1 MRLSKVLCYNEADN
15 QPQSLILIACTSAVV
30 FLNLAVRVV
39 CIVYLY
45 LYLQVLGFTSSE
57 SYMVQK
63 NFHNL
68 PCIERLLIEHDMISS
83 EKKNPRII
91 IYMVRMNNFYISFG
105 CIFYKDKHLFCVIL
119 SLSLPSHIS
128 NHIYFFDHK
137 NSFDVS

>member
-63 NFHNL
+63 NLHNL
-68 PCIERLLIEHDMISS
+68 PCIERLLIEHDMMSS
-83 EKKNPRII
+83 GKKKSTHN
-91 IYMVRMNNFYISFG
+91 
-105 CIFYKDKHLFCVIL
+105 HLYGT
-119 SLSLPSHIS
+119 
-128 NHIYFFDHK
+128 NE
-137 NSFDVS
+137 